1 MTAIKGERLNFTGP
15 PFSLIACSVA
25 FMLNEVLRKPD
36 KTYSHTSPASYQ
48 LPMLSKLNSKT
59 TILSLGLLII
69 VVAAIFSSSILS
81 NPMFNNYL
89 TSALAQ
95 PFVQTVNYRDLIID
109 LGNGIQTNAQVTIPA
124 VGKGPFPGVLLVHG
138 SGPVDMNETLS
149 PDSKPFWQIAQYLS
163 ERGFAVLRYDKRGVG
178 ANSQIIDGDIWGNL
192 TFDDLKNDAEI
203 ALGILTQ
210 QPEVDPSKI
219 TLIGHS
225 EGTII
230 VPRIVIDQVN
240 KTNSTATIE
249 NIVLMASVAQ
259 NVVDLLHFQLVDI
272 RLAYAQQVLDRN
284 NTGSF
289 SIQEAISSDPLFGE
303 PLAALFGRN
312 ATGSLNI
319 DKQLKP
325 FLERQYENITSAD
338 IRAKCSFQG
347 ACPIWLN
354 SHDVLEP
361 NLNIVSNIPNSTRVL
376 ILHGENDS
384 QAPIQQSF
392 LLEQRLTEVN
402 HPDHTLI
409 TYPDLGHVFSSSSP
423 WFTEFGPMEQYAL
436 SDLHR
441 WLSDYTHDLRG

>member
-1 MTAIKGERLNFTGP
+1 
-15 PFSLIACSVA
+15 
-25 FMLNEVLRKPD
+25 MLG
-36 KTYSHTSPASYQ
+36 Q
-48 LPMLSKLNSKT
+48 LNSK
-59 TILSLGLLII
+59 
-69 VVAAIFSSSILS
+69 ASILCLGFVLVLA
-81 NPMFNNYL
+81 MFSLSTLCNSTFNYS

-95 PFVQTVNYRDLIID
+95 PFIQTVKHRDLIID
-109 LGNGIQTNAQVTIPA
+109 LGNGIQTNAQLTIPA
-124 VGKGPFPGVLLVHG
+124 VGNGPFPGVLLVHG
-138 SGPVDMNETLS
+138 SGPVDMNEMLS

-178 ANSQIIDGDIWGNL
+178 ANSQIIDYNVWGNL

-203 ALGILTQ
+203 ALGVLTQ

-219 TLIGHS
+219 TLVGHS

-230 VPRIVIDQVN
+230 VPRIVIDQEEN
-240 KTNSTATIE
+240 KTNSTTTIE

-259 NVVDLLHFQLVDI
+259 NVVDLLHFQLVDV
-272 RLAYAQQVLDRN
+272 RLAYANQVLDRN
-284 NTGSF
+284 HTGSF
-289 SIQEAISSDPLFGE
+289 SIHEAIINDPIFGE
-303 PLAALFGRN
+303 PLAALFGNN

-319 DKQLKP
+319 DKQVKP
-325 FLERQYENITSAD
+325 FLEGQYENITSAD

-361 NLNIVSNIPNSTRVL
+361 NLSIVSNIPNSTSVL
-376 ILHGENDS
+376 ILHGQNDS

-423 WFTEFGPMEQYAL
+423 WFTEFGPMEQKVL

-441 WLSDYTHDLRG
+441 WLSDYTHGLRGLDGD